1 MKIGVNISIDVTKL
15 DKARFVAGKNGQK
28 YADLVAFID
37 IDQQNEYGKNGSVT
51 QNCTKEEREAKV
63 QMPFIGSVKVFYKED
78 VQKQARP
85 KQEQQQYVPS
95 SGGGVVDM
103 DDDIPFARYEW

>member
-51 QNCTKEEREAKV
+51 QNCSKEERESKV
-63 QMPFIGSVKVFYKED
+63 QMPFIGSVKVFYKDEG
-78 VQKQARP
+78 
-85 KQEQQQYVPS
+85 QQQPKPRQVQAEQAPVYDDFEDSEVP
-95 SGGGVVDM
+95 
-103 DDDIPFARYEW
+103 F

>member
-51 QNCTKEEREAKV
+51 QNCTKEERDAKLL
-63 QMPFIGSVKVFYKED
+63 MPYIGNVKVFYKDEG
-78 VQKQARP
+78 QQQP
-85 KQEQQQYVPS
+85 KQKPAPEKQSPAY
-95 SGGGVVDM
+95 
-103 DDDIPFARYEW
+103 DDFDNETIPF

>member
-51 QNCTKEEREAKV
+51 QGCTKEERDAKLL
-63 QMPFIGSVKVFYKED
+63 MPYIGNVKVFYKDEG
-78 VQKQARP
+78 QPQQKPRQAPAKQAP
-85 KQEQQQYVPS
+85 AYEDDFDDVVP
-95 SGGGVVDM
+95 
-103 DDDIPFARYEW
+103 F

>member
-51 QNCTKEEREAKV
+51 QNCSKEEREAKV
-63 QMPFIGSVKVFYKED
+63 QMPFIGSVKVFYKDEG
-78 VQKQARP
+78 QQQPKPRQAPSKQAP
-85 KQEQQQYVPS
+85 IEDDFDDVVP
-95 SGGGVVDM
+95 
-103 DDDIPFARYEW
+103 F

>member
-1 MKIGVNISIDVTKL
+1 MKVGISINIDVTKI
-15 DKARFVAGKNGQK
+15 DKARIVEGKKGK
-28 YADLVAFID
+28 YIDVTAFID
-37 IDQQNEYGKNGSVT
+37 LDEQDEYGNNGMVT
-51 QNCTKEEREAKV
+51 QNVTKDEREAKV
-63 QMPFIGSVKVFYKED
+63 RGPILGNAKVFYKED